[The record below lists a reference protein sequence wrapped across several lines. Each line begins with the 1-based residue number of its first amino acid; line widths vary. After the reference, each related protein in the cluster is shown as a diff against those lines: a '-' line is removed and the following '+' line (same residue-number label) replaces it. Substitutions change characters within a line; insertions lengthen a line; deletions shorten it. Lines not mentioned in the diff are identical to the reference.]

1 MTLHVFTEEASFE
14 KFARLLFSRL
24 IPDVDVRIYPHQGKQ
39 DLEKALRTTLP
50 IIGKIPDA
58 RILITR
64 DQDSDNCRTLKKRLL
79 DMVTG
84 RCFCAY
90 KIRIVCRELECW
102 MLGDMEAIAK
112 AYPRFKPEQY
122 KHKTDFREV
131 DVIADA
137 PDRLLRMIPELKPYG
152 SLPKIA
158 FAGKVAPY
166 MDTDANTSESFKHFV
181 EAVRQLTSYSSFTGY

>member
-14 KFARLLFSRL
+14 KFARMFFIRL
-24 IPDVDVRIYPHQGKQ
+24 IPDIDVRIYSHQGKQ
-39 DLEKALRTTLP
+39 DLEKALRTAVP
-50 IIGKIPDA
+50 AISKMPDA
-58 RILITR
+58 KILITR

-79 DMVTG
+79 ELVAN
-84 RCFCAY
+84 RCFCAC

-122 KHKTDFREV
+122 KHKADFREV
-131 DVIADA
+131 DIIADA
-137 PDRLLRMIPELKPYG
+137 PDRLLRMIPELKQNR

-158 FAGKVAPY
+158 FASNVAPH
-166 MDTDANTSESFKHFV
+166 MDTDANTSGSFKQFV
-181 EAVRQLTSYSSFTGY
+181 AAVRQLTI

>member
-14 KFARLLFSRL
+14 KFARLLFTRL

-39 DLEKALRTTLP
+39 DLEKALRTTVP
-50 IIGKIPDA
+50 TISKMPGA
-58 RILITR
+58 RILVTR

-79 DMVTG
+79 ELIANQ
-84 RCFCAY
+84 CSCAF

-122 KHKTDFREV
+122 RHKADFREV
-131 DVIADA
+131 DLIADA
-137 PDRLLRMIPELKPYG
+137 PDRLLRMIPELKQNR

-158 FAGKVAPY
+158 FASKVASH
-166 MDTDANTSESFKHFV
+166 MDIDINTSGSFKHFV
-181 EAVRQLTSYSSFTGY
+181 MAIRQLTSC

>member
-1 MTLHVFTEEASFE
+1 MTLHIFTEEASFE
-14 KFARLLFSRL
+14 KFSRRLFARL

-39 DLEKALRTTLP
+39 DLERALRTTLP
-50 IIGKIPDA
+50 TISKMQGA

-79 DMVTG
+79 ELIADQ
-84 RCFCAY
+84 CSCAY

-102 MLGDMEAIAK
+102 MLGDMDAIAK

-122 KHKTDFREV
+122 RHKADFREV
-131 DVIADA
+131 DAIADA
-137 PDRLLRMIPELKPYG
+137 PDRLLRMIPELKQSR

-158 FAGKVAPY
+158 FANNVAPY
-166 MDTDANTSESFKHFV
+166 MDTEVNTSVSFNHFIT
-181 EAVRQLTSYSSFTGY
+181 AVRLLTTD